1 MMGPAERKL
10 GAVGSTLASSRGSL
24 EQGEV
29 GEEGEEESGLHG
41 HPLNSML
48 ECIHEGEKK
57 CF

>member
-1 MMGPAERKL
+1 MMGPAEWKL

-29 GEEGEEESGLHG
+29 GEEESGLHD